1 MNTQVEQIKAEIERR
16 IKSVKI
22 CPFKTAELGSEKET
36 EGLLKAYNDI
46 LSVINNLPDDCKTE
60 ELEQEI
66 ARVWDDLGD
75 DFIYQLHWEEFRESA
90 IHFANWQRE
99 RMMKEAVE
107 LGETTI
113 YWENDNGRAFP
124 NINPTAADL
133 MLPSVI
139 ASRFNDG
146 DKVKLLIIKAED

>member
-99 RMMKEAVE
+99 RMMKEAKDVE
-107 LGETTI
+107 VRSIDGLSYIHCCLTYLGLK
-113 YWENDNGRAFP
+113 P
-124 NINPTAADL
+124 N
-133 MLPSVI
+133 
-139 ASRFNDG
+139 

>member
-75 DFIYQLHWEEFRESA
+75 DFVYQLHWEEFRESA

-99 RMMKEAVE
+99 RMMKEAKEVAVHRLDGLSYIHCCLTS
-107 LGETTI
+107 LGLK
-113 YWENDNGRAFP
+113 DN
-124 NINPTAADL
+124 
-133 MLPSVI
+133 
-139 ASRFNDG
+139 